1 MNDLHQVDAVLA
13 PALTDVVTTHHDR
26 VAPVLERHVTRPWRW
41 CRGAQP
47 EERYQ
52 DRRGP
57 VFAVGPLLI
66 GWRGKNGV
74 PGCRVDPVRA
84 GRHVVVTEEDVRE
97 ATRVMR
103 QEADVSI
110 DSEVDNLEKESISE
124 MKEIRNKASKNIDEA
139 VSYIFNQV
147 LEASAHS

>member
-1 MNDLHQVDAVLA
+1 MS
-13 PALTDVVTTHHDR
+13 
-26 VAPVLERHVTRPWRW
+26 
-41 CRGAQP
+41 
-47 EERYQ
+47 
-52 DRRGP
+52 DRRGEP
-57 VFAVGPLLI
+57 RVYGFERNWNLI
-66 GWRGKNGV
+66 GYGGKTV
-74 PGCRVDPVRA
+74 PKDFETLIEELKVLRNAEDEARKIVENAEKEAEKTIRDA
-84 GRHVVVTEEDVRE
+84 EEQAATMMSETEEDVRE